1 MRTIALDL
9 GKASIDWCE
18 VAQGRVVDR
27 GRVRDL
33 QALQPILGRESG
45 PVRVGF
51 EACREALHAHDVM
64 LSWGHVPYV
73 FETTCVRSFAGIGQH
88 GRKNDRIDAERL
100 ALALERD
107 HAKFAHVLS
116 EDARRLRELQEQH
129 RALVETRKRLV
140 IHTRGILRGRGIDVP
155 ACAIES
161 FVGNLRKAQR
171 EGSLTTC
178 WVDAFLAPLE
188 ALEPEIA
195 KVDLAIHALCTAQ
208 KDPVIERLASVPGVS
223 LLVAAAFISV
233 IDRADRFDN
242 ASQVSSYLGLC
253 PAENSTGGRRK
264 LGSITKQGNPYAR
277 GMLVQAAWCV
287 LRSRDTKD
295 QLVQWAHKTSRRRGG
310 MRAAVAVARRLS
322 RILYSLWKHGTYY
335 DPRGA
340 VPLPHDSGDGKE
352 GAAEEL
358 KRIAEASKRGA
369 LKLQRLQRV
378 HHKTLQNT
386 KNSEGQSA
394 N

>member
-9 GKASIDWCE
+9 GKASVDWCE
-18 VAQGRVVDR
+18 VEAGKVVGR

-33 QALQPILGRESG
+33 QGLSAILGRASG

-51 EACREALHAHDVM
+51 EACREALHAHDVL

-73 FETTCVRSFAGIGQH
+73 FDTTRVRSFAGIGHH

-100 ALALERD
+100 AIALERD
-107 HAKFAHVLS
+107 HAKFAHVLGQ
-116 EDARRLRELQEQH
+116 DARRLRELQEQH

-140 IHTRGILRGRGIDVP
+140 IHVRGILRGRGVDLP
-155 ACAIES
+155 SCAVES
-161 FVGNLRKAQR
+161 FVSNLRKGQR
-171 EGSLTTC
+171 EGSITTN
-178 WVDAFLAPLE
+178 WADALLAPLE

-195 KVDLAIHALCTAQ
+195 KVDLQIHELCTSQ

-233 IDRADRFDN
+233 IDKADRFDN

-253 PAENSTGGRRK
+253 PGENSTGGRRK

-277 GMLVQAAWCV
+277 GLLVQAAWCV

-295 QLVQWAHKTSRRRGG
+295 QLVRWAHRTSQRRGR

-335 DPRGA
+335 DPRGTM
-340 VPLPHDSGDGKE
+340 PLEHN
-352 GAAEEL
+352 
-358 KRIAEASKRGA
+358 EADRDKALERATKIGA
-369 LKLQRLQRV
+369 LKLSRQKRV
-378 HHKTLQNT
+378 HQRTLKAATQL
-386 KNSEGQSA
+386 SEGQAA

>member
-18 VAQGRVVDR
+18 VEQGQVVGR
-27 GRVRDL
+27 GRVQDL
-33 QALQPILGRESG
+33 RALQPILSRESG

-73 FETTCVRSFAGIGQH
+73 FDTTCVRSFAGIGQH

-100 ALALERD
+100 AIALERE
-107 HAKFAHVLS
+107 HAKFAHVLGQ
-116 EDARRLRELQEQH
+116 DARQLRELQEQH

-140 IHTRGILRGRGIDVP
+140 IHVRGILRGRGVDLP
-155 ACAIES
+155 SCAVEN
-161 FVGNLRKAQR
+161 FVSNLRTGQR
-171 EGSLTTC
+171 EGTVTTC
-178 WVDAFLAPLE
+178 WVDALLAPLE

-195 KVDLAIHALCTAQ
+195 KVDLRIHEICVRQ
-208 KDPVIERLASVPGVS
+208 KDPVVERLASVPGVS

-233 IDRADRFDN
+233 IDRADRFAN

-253 PAENSTGGRRK
+253 PSENSTGGRRK

-277 GMLVQAAWCV
+277 TLLVQAAWCV

-295 QLVQWAHKTSRRRGG
+295 QLVRWAHKTSQRRGR

-340 VPLPHDSGDGKE
+340 VPLDEHDLDRAKTLE
-352 GAAEEL
+352 
-358 KRIAEASKRGA
+358 RASKSGT
-369 LKLQRLQRV
+369 LKLSRQKRAHQR
-378 HHKTLQNT
+378 TLEAA
-386 KNSEGQSA
+386 KLSEGQSA

>member
-18 VAQGRVVDR
+18 VEQGKVVAR
-27 GRVRDL
+27 GRVGNL
-33 QALQPILGRESG
+33 QELQPILNGESG
-45 PVRVGF
+45 AVRVGF

-73 FETTCVRSFAGIGQH
+73 FDTTCVRSFAGIGQH

-100 ALALERD
+100 AIALERD
-107 HAKFAHVLS
+107 HAKFAHVLGQ
-116 EDARRLRELQEQH
+116 DARRLRELQEQH

-140 IHTRGILRGRGIDVP
+140 IHVRGILRGRGVDLP
-155 ACAIES
+155 SCAIES
-161 FVGNLRKAQR
+161 FVSNLRKAQR
-171 EGSLTTC
+171 EGTVTTS
-178 WVDAFLAPLE
+178 WVDSLLKPLE

-195 KVDLAIHALCTAQ
+195 KVDLQIHELCTHQ

-233 IDRADRFDN
+233 IDTADRFDN

-253 PAENSTGGRRK
+253 PGENSTGGRRK

-277 GMLVQAAWCV
+277 GLLVQAAWCV

-295 QLVQWAHKTSRRRGG
+295 QLVRWAHKTSKRRGR

-340 VPLPHDSGDGKE
+340 TPLEQKDADGVK
-352 GAAEEL
+352 AL
-358 KRIAEASKRGA
+358 KREVLERSAKSGT
-369 LKLQRLQRV
+369 LKLARQKRV
-378 HHKTLQNT
+378 HQRTLEAA
-386 KNSEGQSA
+386 KLSEGQSA

>member
-18 VAQGRVVDR
+18 VEQGKVVGR

-33 QALQPILGRESG
+33 QELQAILNRENGS
-45 PVRVGF
+45 VRVGF
-51 EACREALHAHDVM
+51 EACREALHVHEVM

-73 FETTCVRSFAGIGQH
+73 FDTTCVRSFAGIGQH

-100 ALALERD
+100 AIALERD
-107 HAKFAHVLS
+107 HAKFAHVLG

-129 RALVETRKRLV
+129 RALIEMRKRLV
-140 IHTRGILRGRGIDVP
+140 IHVRGILRGRGIVLP
-155 ACAIES
+155 SCAVED
-161 FVGNLRKAQR
+161 FVSNLRKAQR
-171 EGSLTTC
+171 KGPVTLSL
-178 WVDAFLAPLE
+178 VEAFLAPLE

-195 KVDLAIHALCTAQ
+195 KVDLAIHALCTSQ
-208 KDPVIERLASVPGVS
+208 KDPVIERLASVPGVG
-223 LLVAAAFISV
+223 LLAAAAFISV
-233 IDRADRFDN
+233 VDKADRFDN

-253 PAENSTGGRRK
+253 PSENSTGGRRK

-277 GMLVQAAWCV
+277 GLLVQAAWCV

-295 QLVQWAHKTSRRRGG
+295 QLVRWAHKTSQRRGS

-322 RILYSLWKHGTYY
+322 RILYSLWKHGTFY

-340 VPLPHDSGDGKE
+340 APLEQDGADRAKVLNRAAKSGT
-352 GAAEEL
+352 
-358 KRIAEASKRGA
+358 
-369 LKLQRLQRV
+369 LKLARQKRV
-378 HHKTLQNT
+378 HQRTLGVA
-386 KNSEGQSA
+386 KLSEGQAA

>member
-18 VAQGRVVDR
+18 VEAGKVVGR
-27 GRVRDL
+27 GRVQDL
-33 QALQPILGRESG
+33 HAMEPILSQRSG

-51 EACREALHAHDVM
+51 EACREALHVHDLM

-73 FETTCVRSFAGIGQH
+73 FDTTCVRSFAGIGQH

-100 ALALERD
+100 AIALERN
-107 HAKFAHVLS
+107 HARFAHVLS
-116 EDARRLRELQEQH
+116 QDARRLRELQEQH
-129 RALVETRKRLV
+129 RALVEMRKRLV

-155 ACAIES
+155 TCAIEN
-161 FVGNLRKAQR
+161 FVSNLRKAEQQ
-171 EGSLTTC
+171 GTATTS

-195 KVDLAIHALCTAQ
+195 KVDLAIHALCTSQ
-208 KDPVIERLASVPGVS
+208 KDPVVERLASVPGVS

-233 IDRADRFDN
+233 VDSADRFDN

-253 PAENSTGGRRK
+253 PGENSTGGRRK

-277 GMLVQAAWCV
+277 GLLVQAAWCV

-295 QLVQWAHKTSRRRGG
+295 QLVRWAHKTSQRRGR

-335 DPRGA
+335 DPRGT
-340 VPLPHDSGDGKE
+340 VPLAPRDTDGADADHEAK
-352 GAAEEL
+352 AL
-358 KRIAEASKRGA
+358 KRAKSGL
-369 LKLQRLQRV
+369 LKLAKQKRV
-378 HHKTLQNT
+378 HQRTLQT
-386 KNSEGQSA
+386 AKLSEGPSA

>member
-18 VAQGRVVDR
+18 VERGKVVGR
-27 GRVRDL
+27 GRVQDL
-33 QALQPILGRESG
+33 QELQPILSRESG
-45 PVRVGF
+45 AVRVGF
-51 EACREALHAHDVM
+51 EACRESLHAHDVM

-73 FETTCVRSFAGIGQH
+73 FDTTCVRSFAGIGQH

-107 HAKFAHVLS
+107 HAKFAHVLGQ
-116 EDARRLRELQEQH
+116 DARRLRELQEQH

-140 IHTRGILRGRGIDVP
+140 IHVRGILRGRGVNLP
-155 ACAIES
+155 SCAIES
-161 FVGNLRKAQR
+161 FVSNLRKAQR
-171 EGSLTTC
+171 EATIPTS
-178 WVDAFLAPLE
+178 WVDSLLAPLE
-188 ALEPEIA
+188 AMEPEIA
-195 KVDLAIHALCTAQ
+195 KVDLQIHELCTNQ

-233 IDRADRFDN
+233 IDKADRFDN

-253 PAENSTGGRRK
+253 PGENSTGGRRK

-277 GMLVQAAWCV
+277 GLLVQAAWCV

-295 QLVQWAHKTSRRRGG
+295 QLVRWAHKTSQRRGR

-322 RILYSLWKHGTYY
+322 RVLFSLWKHGTFY
-335 DPRGA
+335 DPRGTA
-340 VPLPHDSGDGKE
+340 PLDKNDADHAKTLE
-352 GAAEEL
+352 
-358 KRIAEASKRGA
+358 RASKSGT
-369 LKLQRLQRV
+369 LKLSRQKRV
-378 HHKTLQNT
+378 HQRTLEAA
-386 KNSEGQSA
+386 KLSEGQSA

>member
-18 VAQGRVVDR
+18 VEQGKVVGR
-27 GRVRDL
+27 GRVKNLQGL
-33 QALQPILGRESG
+33 QAILGRESG
-45 PVRVGF
+45 AVRVGF
-51 EACREALHAHDVM
+51 EACREALHVHDVM

-73 FETTCVRSFAGIGQH
+73 FDTTCVRSFAGIGQH

-116 EDARRLRELQEQH
+116 QAARRLRELQELH
-129 RALVETRKRLV
+129 RALVGTRKCLV
-140 IHTRGILRGRGIDVP
+140 IHARGILRGRGIDFP
-155 ACAIES
+155 SCAVEN
-161 FVGNLRKAQR
+161 FVSNLRKAQR
-171 EGSLTTC
+171 EETVTTSSVDSLLVT
-178 WVDAFLAPLE
+178 LE

-195 KVDLAIHALCTAQ
+195 KVDLEIHALCTSQ
-208 KDPVIERLASVPGVS
+208 KDPVVERLASVPGVS

-233 IDRADRFDN
+233 IDKADRFDN

-253 PAENSTGGRRK
+253 PSENSTGGRRK

-277 GMLVQAAWCV
+277 GLLVQAAWCV

-295 QLVQWAHKTSRRRGG
+295 QLVRWAHRTSQRRGR

-335 DPRGA
+335 DPRGTT
-340 VPLPHDSGDGKE
+340 PLKPNQDERAKTLE
-352 GAAEEL
+352 
-358 KRIAEASKRGA
+358 RASKSGT
-369 LKLQRLQRV
+369 LKLARQKRV
-378 HHKTLQNT
+378 HQRTLEAA
-386 KNSEGQSA
+386 KLLEGQSA

>member
-18 VAQGRVVDR
+18 VEQGKVVGR
-27 GRVRDL
+27 GRVQDL
-33 QALQPILGRESG
+33 QGLQPILNRESG
-45 PVRVGF
+45 AVRVGF

-73 FETTCVRSFAGIGQH
+73 FDTTCVRSFAGIGQH

-107 HAKFAHVLS
+107 HAKFAHVLG

-140 IHTRGILRGRGIDVP
+140 IHVRGILRGRGVTLP
-155 ACAIES
+155 SCAVES
-161 FVGNLRKAQR
+161 FVSNLRKAQR
-171 EGSLTTC
+171 EGSVTTSWADALLT
-178 WVDAFLAPLE
+178 PLE

-195 KVDLAIHALCTAQ
+195 KVDLQIHELCTQQ

-223 LLVAAAFISV
+223 LLVAAGFISV
-233 IDRADRFDN
+233 IDKADRFDN

-253 PAENSTGGRRK
+253 PGENSTGGRRK

-277 GMLVQAAWCV
+277 GLLVQAAWCV

-295 QLVQWAHKTSRRRGG
+295 QLVRWAHKTSQRRGR

-340 VPLPHDSGDGKE
+340 AQLGQDEADEAKT
-352 GAAEEL
+352 L
-358 KRIAEASKRGA
+358 KRAAKSGT
-369 LKLQRLQRV
+369 LKLARQKRV
-378 HHKTLQNT
+378 HQRTLEAA
-386 KNSEGQSA
+386 KLSEGQSA

>member
-1 MRTIALDL
+1 MRTLALDL

-18 VAQGRVVDR
+18 VEQGKVVDR
-27 GRVRDL
+27 GRVADLSSL
-33 QALQPILGRESG
+33 QAILSRQSG
-45 PVRVGF
+45 AVRVGF

-64 LSWGHVPYV
+64 LSWGHVPYI
-73 FETTCVRSFAGIGQH
+73 FDTTCVRSFAGIGQH

-100 ALALERD
+100 AIALERD

-116 EDARRLRELQEQH
+116 QDARRLRELQEQH

-140 IHTRGILRGRGIDVP
+140 IHVRGILRGRGIDLP
-155 ACAIES
+155 SCAVEN
-161 FVGNLRKAQR
+161 FVSNLRKAEQ
-171 EGSLTTC
+171 EGTVTIS
-178 WVDAFLAPLE
+178 WVDSLLVPLE

-195 KVDLAIHALCTAQ
+195 KVDLAIHALCTSQ

-253 PAENSTGGRRK
+253 PSENSTGGRRK
-264 LGSITKQGNPYAR
+264 LGSITKQGNSHTR
-277 GMLVQAAWCV
+277 GLLVQAAWCV

-295 QLVQWAHKTSRRRGG
+295 QLVRWAHKTSQRRGR

-335 DPRGA
+335 DPRGTA
-340 VPLPHDSGDGKE
+340 PLDPNDDERAKALKRASKSG
-352 GAAEEL
+352 EL
-358 KRIAEASKRGA
+358 KLARQK
-369 LKLQRLQRV
+369 RV
-378 HHKTLQNT
+378 HQRTLEAAQL
-386 KNSEGQSA
+386 SEGQSA

>member
-18 VAQGRVVDR
+18 VEQGKVVGR

-33 QALQPILGRESG
+33 QGLQAILNGESG

-51 EACREALHAHDVM
+51 EACREALHVHDVM

-73 FETTCVRSFAGIGQH
+73 FDTTCVRSFAGIGQH

-100 ALALERD
+100 AIALERD

-116 EDARRLRELQEQH
+116 QTARRLRELQEIH
-129 RALVETRKRLV
+129 RALVGARKSLV
-140 IHTRGILRGRGIDVP
+140 IHARGLLRGRGIDFP
-155 ACAIES
+155 SCAVEN
-161 FVGNLRKAQR
+161 FVSNLRKAER
-171 EGSLTTC
+171 EETVTISS
-178 WVDAFLAPLE
+178 VDSFLVPLE

-195 KVDLAIHALCTAQ
+195 KVDLEIHALCTSQ

-233 IDRADRFDN
+233 IDKADRFDN

-253 PAENSTGGRRK
+253 PSENSTGGRRK

-277 GMLVQAAWCV
+277 GLLVQAAWCV

-295 QLVQWAHKTSRRRGG
+295 QLVRWAHKTSQRRGR

-335 DPRGA
+335 DPRGTA
-340 VPLPHDSGDGKE
+340 PLEPNDDERAKTLE
-352 GAAEEL
+352 
-358 KRIAEASKRGA
+358 RASKSGT
-369 LKLQRLQRV
+369 LKLAKQKRV
-378 HHKTLQNT
+378 HQRTLET
-386 KNSEGQSA
+386 AKLLEGQSA

>member
-18 VAQGRVVDR
+18 VEQGKVVGR
-27 GRVRDL
+27 GRVQDL
-33 QALQPILGRESG
+33 RALQPILSRESG
-45 PVRVGF
+45 LVRVGF

-73 FETTCVRSFAGIGQH
+73 FDTTCVRSFAGIGQH

-100 ALALERD
+100 AIALERD

-116 EDARRLRELQEQH
+116 QDARRLRELQEQH

-140 IHTRGILRGRGIDVP
+140 IHVRGILRGRGVDLP
-155 ACAIES
+155 LCAIES
-161 FVGNLRKAQR
+161 FVSNLRKAQQ
-171 EGSLTTC
+171 EGTVTTS
-178 WVDAFLAPLE
+178 WVDSLLAPLE

-195 KVDLAIHALCTAQ
+195 KVDLQIHELCTSQ
-208 KDPVIERLASVPGVS
+208 SDPVIERLASIPGVS

-233 IDRADRFDN
+233 IDQANRFDN

-253 PAENSTGGRRK
+253 PGENSTGGRRK

-277 GMLVQAAWCV
+277 GLLVQAAWCV

-295 QLVQWAHKTSRRRGG
+295 QLVRWAHKTSQRRGR

-335 DPRGA
+335 DPRGTEP
-340 VPLPHDSGDGKE
+340 VDKKDTERTKE
-352 GAAEEL
+352 RERAT
-358 KRIAEASKRGA
+358 KRGT
-369 LKLQRLQRV
+369 LKLSRQKRV
-378 HHKTLQNT
+378 HQRTLEAA
-386 KNSEGQSA
+386 KLSEGQSA

>member
-18 VAQGRVVDR
+18 VEQGKVVGR
-27 GRVRDL
+27 GRVQDL
-33 QALQPILGRESG
+33 QGLQPILSRESG

-51 EACREALHAHDVM
+51 EACREALHTHAVM

-73 FETTCVRSFAGIGQH
+73 FDTTCVRSFAGIGQH

-100 ALALERD
+100 AIALERD
-107 HAKFAHVLS
+107 HAKFAHVLGQDS
-116 EDARRLRELQEQH
+116 RRLRELQEQH
-129 RALVETRKRLV
+129 RALVETRTRLV
-140 IHTRGILRGRGIDVP
+140 THVRGILRGRGIDLP
-155 ACAIES
+155 SCAIER
-161 FVGNLRKAQR
+161 FVSNLRQAQR
-171 EGSLTTC
+171 EGTVTTS
-178 WVDAFLAPLE
+178 WVDALLVPLE

-195 KVDLAIHALCTAQ
+195 KVDLQIHELCMCQ

-233 IDRADRFDN
+233 VDEADRFDN

-253 PAENSTGGRRK
+253 PGENSTGGRRK

-277 GMLVQAAWCV
+277 GLLVQAAWCV
-287 LRSRDTKD
+287 LRSRDMKD
-295 QLVQWAHKTSRRRGG
+295 QLVRWARKTSQRRGR

-335 DPRGA
+335 DPRGT
-340 VPLPHDSGDGKE
+340 VPLEQNDADRTN
-352 GAAEEL
+352 AL
-358 KRIAEASKRGA
+358 RRASKSGT
-369 LKLQRLQRV
+369 LKLSRQKRV
-378 HHKTLQNT
+378 HQRTLEAA
-386 KNSEGQSA
+386 KLSEVHAA

>member
-18 VAQGRVVDR
+18 VEQGKVIGR
-27 GRVRDL
+27 GRVQDL
-33 QALQPILGRESG
+33 QGLQPILNRESG
-45 PVRVGF
+45 AVRVGF

-64 LSWGHVPYV
+64 SSWGHVPYV
-73 FETTCVRSFAGIGQH
+73 FDTTCVRSFAGIGQH

-107 HAKFAHVLS
+107 HAKFSHVLGQ
-116 EDARRLRELQEQH
+116 DARRLRELQEQH

-140 IHTRGILRGRGIDVP
+140 IHVRGILRGRGVDLP
-155 ACAIES
+155 SCAIES
-161 FVGNLRKAQR
+161 FVSNLRKAQR
-171 EGSLTTC
+171 EGTVTTS
-178 WVDAFLAPLE
+178 WVDPLLTPLE

-195 KVDLAIHALCTAQ
+195 KVDLQIHELCTHQ

-223 LLVAAAFISV
+223 LLVAASFISV
-233 IDRADRFDN
+233 IDKADRFDN

-253 PAENSTGGRRK
+253 PGENSTGGRRK

-277 GMLVQAAWCV
+277 GLLVQAAWCI

-295 QLVQWAHKTSRRRGG
+295 QLVRWAHKTSQRRGR

-340 VPLPHDSGDGKE
+340 VPLGQDDADEAKGLK
-352 GAAEEL
+352 AL
-358 KRIAEASKRGA
+358 KRAAKSGT
-369 LKLQRLQRV
+369 LKLARQKRV
-378 HHKTLQNT
+378 HQRTLEAA
-386 KNSEGQSA
+386 KLSEGQSA